1 LTDERVKFSTEN
13 LNSLTHFYRGEVQ
26 RATDWR
32 RRLDRTTNWAILATT
47 AAFSV
52 TLGVPS
58 QDPTHITFLFTSHL
72 VFLLMWIEAR
82 RYRHYDV
89 WHTRVRMLEVHLL
102 VPALHPEKDI
112 LQGDWREVLAND
124 LLLPS
129 YKISL
134 LEALARRLNANYL
147 WLFLGLLG
155 GWGLRIYT
163 EAVDKSLG
171 GLYEACGYHDAIP
184 PWLVVLA
191 QIVFWAVLVFIYVST
206 LKTRNVTGEIRR
218 RDPRAK
224 QWPI

>member
-1 LTDERVKFSTEN
+1 MKFPSEN
-13 LNSLTHFYRGEVQ
+13 LNTLTHFYRGEVQ

-47 AAFSV
+47 AAFSL
-52 TLGVPS
+52 TLGAAKEET
-58 QDPTHITFLFTSHL
+58 THIIFLFTSHL
-72 VFLLMWIEAR
+72 VFLLLWIEAR

-89 WHTRVRMLEVHLL
+89 WHTRARMLEVHLL

-134 LEALARRLNANYL
+134 LEALARRLNANYI
-147 WLFLGLLG
+147 WMFLGLLVA
-155 GWGLRIYT
+155 WVLRVYT
-163 EAVDKSLG
+163 EATERSAE
-171 GLYEACGYHDAIP
+171 GLYRACAYHDALP
-184 PWLVVLA
+184 PWLVLFAQFGFWLVLLY
-191 QIVFWAVLVFIYVST
+191 ILLRT
-206 LKTRNVTGEIRR
+206 HRTRNVTGEIRR
-218 RDPRAK
+218 REPRAK